1 MKKLIWL
8 VVLAI
13 AGVEAYGRFALK
25 LTPGYTNSDL
35 GTALASFV
43 EFEPRTGLAY
53 RVNVDQLID
62 SPSADFS
69 FLFKT
74 NEIGLRDRPMGTH
87 LRSELKFLVFGDEF
101 AEGWGAD
108 IDQAF
113 VVQAQTLVNGKTGL
127 NPPIRTVI
135 AAKSGYGAAQ
145 NYLIASALIDT
156 LKPRG
161 IVMFYSSLMPH
172 ADARFLA
179 LADVDGGIAKG
190 LKESAPRTPLMP
202 HAEDYPARPPALLVK
217 AAAFSVA
224 ARLAAE
230 MWGVR
235 LAHPDLSPGDPVT
248 DRLAGI
254 RGEDLKAV
262 HAPSLRHVQALA
274 DLAAS
279 RRIPFTLVHIPLPP
293 QVAENV
299 WTEGRKLFGL
309 PAGMV
314 GTDDREVVAAFCA
327 ESRLRCMSLHDF
339 LRDTAAASSGK
350 RLYHEHELAL
360 TGSGTN
366 AVAGWF
372 ADHLLTWM
380 DELGLRP

>member
-1 MKKLIWL
+1 MKKLIWII
-8 VVLAI
+8 VLAV
-13 AGVEAYGRFALK
+13 AAVEGYGRFVLK
-25 LTPGYTNSDL
+25 LTPGYTNHDL
-35 GTALASFV
+35 TGALESFV
-43 EFEPRTGLAY
+43 EFDPRTGLAY
-53 RVNVDQLID
+53 RINVDQLID
-62 SPSADFS
+62 SPTGDFS

-113 VVQAQTLVNGKTGL
+113 VVQAQNMVNEKTGL

-135 AAKSGYGAAQ
+135 AAKSGFGAAQ
-145 NYLIASALIDT
+145 NYLVASALIDT

-161 IVMFYSSLMPH
+161 IVMFYTSLMPH

-179 LADVDGGIAKG
+179 KAQVEDGLAKG
-190 LKESAPRTPLMP
+190 LAEEAPREPLMP
-202 HAEDYPARPPALLVK
+202 HSEDYPAKPPTWLVK
-217 AAAFSVA
+217 AASFSVA
-224 ARLAAE
+224 ARMAAE
-230 MWGVR
+230 LWGVR
-235 LAHPDLSPGDPVT
+235 LAHPDLVAGDPAT

-254 RGEDLKAV
+254 RAEDLKAV

-274 DLAAS
+274 DLAES
-279 RRIPFTLVHIPLPP
+279 RRIPFTLVHLPLPP

-309 PAGMV
+309 PAGIAA
-314 GTDDREVVAAFCA
+314 TQDREVVAKFCS
-327 ESRLRCMSLHDF
+327 ESRLRCLSLHDV
-339 LRDTAAASSGK
+339 LRDAATSSSSK
-350 RLYHEHELAL
+350 RLFHAHELAL

-366 AVAGWF
+366 TVASWF
-372 ADHLLTWM
+372 AENLLIWM
-380 DELGLRP
+380 DELGLRR

>member
-1 MKKLIWL
+1 MKKLIWII
-8 VVLAI
+8 VLAV
-13 AGVEAYGRFALK
+13 AAVEGYGRFVLK
-25 LTPGYTNSDL
+25 LTPGYTVNPLAD
-35 GTALASFV
+35 ALESFV
-43 EFEPRTGLAY
+43 EFDPRTGLAY
-53 RVNVDQLID
+53 RINVDQLID
-62 SPSADFS
+62 SPTGDFS

-101 AEGWGAD
+101 AEGWGSD

-113 VVQAQTLVNGKTGL
+113 VVQAQNMVNEKTGL

-135 AAKSGYGAAQ
+135 AAKSGFGAAQ
-145 NYLIASALIDT
+145 NYLTASALIDT

-161 IVMFYSSLMPH
+161 IVMIYSSLMPH

-179 LADVDGGIAKG
+179 KAKVEDGLATG
-190 LKESAPRTPLMP
+190 LAEDAPRDPLMP
-202 HAEDYPARPPALLVK
+202 HAEDYPATPPTWLVK
-217 AAAFSVA
+217 AASFSVA
-224 ARLAAE
+224 ATMAADF
-230 MWGVR
+230 WGVQF
-235 LAHPDLSPGDPVT
+235 AHPDLVVGDPAT

-309 PAGMV
+309 PAGIAAMQ
-314 GTDDREVVAAFCA
+314 DREVVASFCA
-327 ESRLRCMSLHDF
+327 ESELRCVALHDF
-339 LRDTAAASSGK
+339 LRDAATASPGK
-350 RLYHEHELAL
+350 RFFHAHELAL

-366 AVAGWF
+366 AVAGWC
-372 ADHLLTWM
+372 AENLLVWM
-380 DELGLRP
+380 EDWGMLP

>member
-1 MKKLIWL
+1 MKKLIWII
-8 VVLAI
+8 VLAV
-13 AGVEAYGRFALK
+13 AAVEGYGRFVLK
-25 LTPGYTNSDL
+25 LTPGYTRNDL
-35 GTALASFV
+35 SSALESFV
-43 EFEPRTGLAY
+43 EFDPRTGLAY
-53 RVNVDQLID
+53 RINVDQLID
-62 SPSADFS
+62 SPSGDFS

-113 VVQAQTLVNGKTGL
+113 VVQAQNIVNEKTGL

-135 AAKSGYGAAQ
+135 AAKSGFGAAQ
-145 NYLIASALIDT
+145 NYLMASAFIDT

-161 IVMFYSSLMPH
+161 IVMFYTSLMPH

-179 LADVDGGIAKG
+179 KAKLEDGLAAG
-190 LKESAPRTPLMP
+190 LAEDTARAPLMP
-202 HAEDYPARPPALLVK
+202 HSEDYPATPPTWLVK
-217 AAAFSVA
+217 AAGFSVA
-224 ARLAAE
+224 ARMGAE
-230 MWGVR
+230 LWGVR
-235 LAHPDLSPGDPVT
+235 LAHPDLVAGDPAT
-248 DRLAGI
+248 DPLAGI
-254 RGEDLKAV
+254 RAEDLKAV

-279 RRIPFTLVHIPLPP
+279 RRVPFTLVHLPLPP

-309 PAGMV
+309 AEGVAAM
-314 GTDDREVVAAFCA
+314 DDRKVIEAFCA
-327 ESRLRCMSLHDF
+327 ESRLRCLSLHDF
-339 LRDTAAASSGK
+339 LRETAASAPGK
-350 RLYHEHELAL
+350 RLYHTNEIAL

-372 ADHLLTWM
+372 ADTLLTWL
-380 DELGLRP
+380 DELGLRR